1 MSKFIPFCPCCQ
13 SYNTDDKHQNHCL
26 LGHAEQHIAELK
38 QIIVDQEIHT
48 GDLEQHITEMEQR
61 LAAAEAKIPRW
72 IPVSERLPPLGVK
85 VDIMLGGV
93 VQDETYELEKEDDD
107 WGLGKYFWSRDDLDE
122 CPSVNW
128 ENDMWMP
135 RPKAQQVEGER

>member
-1 MSKFIPFCPCCQ
+1 MNKYC
-13 SYNTDDKHQNHCL
+13 DKHGQLRPCTDCL
-26 LGHAEQHIAELK
+26 TNSLYDDALFADDCLYAAYTRGVADGRRELEK
-38 QIIVDQEIHT
+38 
-48 GDLEQHITEMEQR
+48 R